1 MAVTRAR
8 TGEAAQGAP
17 MERLWSEAD
26 ADRASGDPALIIDVA
41 GFEGP
46 LDLLLHLAR
55 SQKVDLARISVLALA
70 EQYLEFVES
79 ARKVR
84 IELAADYLVMA
95 AWLAFLKSRLLI
107 PQQPKDEGPSG
118 EEMAATLAFRL
129 KRLEAMRHAAERL
142 INRDRLGRDV
152 FARGAPEHI
161 PEIRRSAYEASL
173 YDLLTAYAALRQRQA
188 ITQVTIEKRRVW
200 SLADARGILNRLVGE
215 MSDWTALDS
224 YLVKYLAQPGDR
236 VTAIASAF
244 AASLEMVREGTIEI
258 RQDGAFSPIYMRS
271 GRNPLPP
278 SQAAGAG
285 TSGHGR

>member
-1 MAVTRAR
+1 MAAGRGR
-8 TGEAAQGAP
+8 GADGSANTP
-17 MERLWSEAD
+17 MERLWSSD
-26 ADRASGDPALIIDVA
+26 AEERASTDPALIIDVA

-107 PQQPKDEGPSG
+107 PQQVKDEGPSG

-129 KRLEAMRHAAERL
+129 KRLEAMRTAAERL
-142 INRDRLGRDV
+142 INRDRLGRDF

-161 PEIRRSAYEASL
+161 PETKRSAYEASL
-173 YDLLTAYAALRQRQA
+173 YDLLTAYASLRQRQA
-188 ITQVTIEKRRVW
+188 ITQVTIERRRVW
-200 SLADARGILNRLVGE
+200 SLADARGILNRLIGE
-215 MSDWTALDS
+215 MPDWTSLDS
-224 YLVKYLAQPGDR
+224 YLLQYLTQPQDR
-236 VTAIASAF
+236 ATAIASAF
-244 AASLEMVREGTIEI
+244 AASLEMVREGSLEI
-258 RQDGAFSPIYMRS
+258 RQEGAFAPIYMRK
-271 GRNPLPP
+271 G
-278 SQAAGAG
+278 QAVRAALK
-285 TSGHGR
+285 SVEVPHGE

>member
-1 MAVTRAR
+1 MAAGRGR
-8 TGEAAQGAP
+8 GADGSANTP
-17 MERLWSEAD
+17 MERLWSSD
-26 ADRASGDPALIIDVA
+26 AEERASTDPALIIDVA

-107 PQQPKDEGPSG
+107 PQQVKDEGPSG

-129 KRLEAMRHAAERL
+129 KRLEAMRTAAERL
-142 INRDRLGRDV
+142 INRDRLGRDF

-161 PEIRRSAYEASL
+161 PETKRSAYEASL
-173 YDLLTAYAALRQRQA
+173 YDLLTAYASLRQRQA
-188 ITQVTIEKRRVW
+188 ITQVTIERRRVW
-200 SLADARGILNRLVGE
+200 SLADARGILNRLIGE
-215 MSDWTALDS
+215 MPDWTSLDS
-224 YLVKYLAQPGDR
+224 YLLQYLTQPQDR
-236 VTAIASAF
+236 ATAIASAF
-244 AASLEMVREGTIEI
+244 AASLEMVREGSLEI
-258 RQDGAFSPIYMRS
+258 RQDGAFAPIYMRK
-271 GRNPLPP
+271 G
-278 SQAAGAG
+278 QAVRPALK
-285 TSGHGR
+285 SVEVPHGV

>member
-1 MAVTRAR
+1 MAVTRNR
-8 TGEAAQGAP
+8 TGDGTPNAP
-17 MERLWSEAD
+17 MERLWSEGAEE
-26 ADRASGDPALIIDVA
+26 RAITDPALIIDVA

-55 SQKVDLARISVLALA
+55 GQKVDLARISVLALA
-70 EQYLEFVES
+70 EQYLEFVDS

-107 PQQPKDEGPSG
+107 PQQAKDNGPSG

-161 PEIRRSAYEASL
+161 AETRRSAYEASL
-173 YDLLTAYAALRQRQA
+173 YDLLTAYASLRQRQA
-188 ITQVTIEKRRVW
+188 ITQVTIERRRVW
-200 SLADARGILNRLVGE
+200 SLADARGILNRLIGE
-215 MSDWTALDS
+215 LADWTALDTYLLQ
-224 YLVKYLAQPGDR
+224 YLVQPADR

-244 AASLEMVREGTIEI
+244 AASLEMVREGSIEI
-258 RQDGAFSPIYMRS
+258 RQDGAFSPLYMR
-271 GRNPLPP
+271 R
-278 SQAAGAG
+278 GAG
-285 TSGHGR
+285 RPANAATGDDIDAGH

>member
-1 MAVTRAR
+1 MAAGRGRGAD
-8 TGEAAQGAP
+8 GIANAP
-17 MERLWSEAD
+17 MERLWSSD
-26 ADRASGDPALIIDVA
+26 AEERASTDPALIIDVA

-107 PQQPKDEGPSG
+107 PQQVKDEGPSG

-129 KRLEAMRHAAERL
+129 KRLEAMRTAAERL
-142 INRDRLGRDV
+142 INRDRLGRDF

-161 PEIRRSAYEASL
+161 PETRRSAYEASL
-173 YDLLTAYAALRQRQA
+173 YDLLTAYASLRQRQA
-188 ITQVTIEKRRVW
+188 ITQVTIERRRVW
-200 SLADARGILNRLVGE
+200 SLADARGILNRLIGE
-215 MSDWTALDS
+215 MPDWTSLDS
-224 YLVKYLAQPGDR
+224 YLLQYLVQPQDR
-236 VTAIASAF
+236 ATAIASAF
-244 AASLEMVREGTIEI
+244 AASLEMVREGSLEI
-258 RQDGAFSPIYMRS
+258 RQDGAFAQLYMRKGQGS
-271 GRNPLPP
+271 RPASVATEVP
-278 SQAAGAG
+278 
-285 TSGHGR
+285 HGE

>member
-1 MAVTRAR
+1 MAAGRGR
-8 TGEAAQGAP
+8 GADGSANTP
-17 MERLWSEAD
+17 MERLWSSD
-26 ADRASGDPALIIDVA
+26 AEERASTDPALIIDVA

-107 PQQPKDEGPSG
+107 PQQVKDEGPSG

-129 KRLEAMRHAAERL
+129 KRLEAMRTAAERL
-142 INRDRLGRDV
+142 INRDRLGRDF

-161 PEIRRSAYEASL
+161 PETKRSAYEASL
-173 YDLLTAYAALRQRQA
+173 YDLLTAYASLRQRQA
-188 ITQVTIEKRRVW
+188 ITQVTIERRRVW
-200 SLADARGILNRLVGE
+200 SLADARGILNRLIGE
-215 MSDWTALDS
+215 MPDWTSLDS
-224 YLVKYLAQPGDR
+224 YLLQYLTQPQDR
-236 VTAIASAF
+236 ATAIASAF
-244 AASLEMVREGTIEI
+244 AASLEMVREGSLEI
-258 RQDGAFSPIYMRS
+258 RQEGAFAPIYMRK
-271 GRNPLPP
+271 G
-278 SQAAGAG
+278 QAVRPALK
-285 TSGHGR
+285 SVEVPHGE

>member
-1 MAVTRAR
+1 
-8 TGEAAQGAP
+8 
-17 MERLWSEAD
+17 MERLWSEREDERTAGE
-26 ADRASGDPALIIDVA
+26 AALIIDVA

-95 AWLAFLKSRLLI
+95 AWLAYLKSRLLI
-107 PQQPKDEGPSG
+107 PQQQKDEGPSG

-161 PEIRRSAYEASL
+161 PEIRRSAYDASL

-188 ITQVTIEKRRVW
+188 ITQVTIAKRRVW

-224 YLVKYLAQPGDR
+224 YLMRYLVQPADR

-258 RQDGAFSPIYMRS
+258 RQDGAFAPIYMRS
-271 GRNPLPP
+271 GRPRKPV
-278 SQAAGAG
+278 AEAGDN
-285 TSGHGR
+285 GHGE